1 MNLSHFQV
9 HHPKRRRK
17 RKRKSTGHK
26 SNSSVLHS
34 QSRKREKPLTRK
46 NLSTLLKASS
56 PLPFHSSVDIVYSA
70 RCPSQRLE
78 ENSVYHGKGLA

>member
-26 SNSSVLHS
+26 STSSVLHS

-56 PLPFHSSVDIVYSA
+56 SLPFTPAWTSYILRDVPVKGWRKIVSTMG
-70 RCPSQRLE
+70 RD
-78 ENSVYHGKGLA
+78 